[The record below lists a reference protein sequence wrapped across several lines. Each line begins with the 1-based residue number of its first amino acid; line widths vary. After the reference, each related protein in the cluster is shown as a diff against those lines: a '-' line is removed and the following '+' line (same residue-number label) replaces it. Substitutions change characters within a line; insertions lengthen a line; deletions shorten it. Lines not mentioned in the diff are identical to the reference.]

1 MPVLLRLPAGRWRS
15 PGARRTSRSCDMACG
30 RHQCHRFW
38 PCESSC
44 SCSSSCPRRR
54 RRLLQLRALSA
65 RWATWYRGRCQRY
78 RCQQQCR
85 RPSTRCQRLWTF
97 VCWQFRRRSHCWRS
111 SSGGRGCGV
120 CSSVPLR
127 LAARQS
133 RLSASTRREGQHKRL
148 VSCCYMLP
156 GSPRYPTARPSPLPP
171 CLLPHT
177 SCFIKSASKFPT
189 HVDFAL

>member
-15 PGARRTSRSCDMACG
+15 PVARRTSRCCDMASG
-30 RHQCHRFW
+30 RQLCHRFW
-38 PCESSC
+38 PCASSC
-44 SCSSSCPRRR
+44 SCSSSCQRRR
-54 RRLLQLRALSA
+54 RRLQLRALSS
-65 RWATWYRGRCQRY
+65 RWATWYRGRCQRC

-133 RLSASTRREGQHKRL
+133 RLSVRTRREGRQKRL
-148 VSCCYMLP
+148 VCCCYMLP
-156 GSPRYPTARPSPLPP
+156 GSLSSSPPP
-171 CLLPHT
+171 ATP
-177 SCFIKSASKFPT
+177 SCFIKSASKFPPP
-189 HVDFAL
+189 LQR